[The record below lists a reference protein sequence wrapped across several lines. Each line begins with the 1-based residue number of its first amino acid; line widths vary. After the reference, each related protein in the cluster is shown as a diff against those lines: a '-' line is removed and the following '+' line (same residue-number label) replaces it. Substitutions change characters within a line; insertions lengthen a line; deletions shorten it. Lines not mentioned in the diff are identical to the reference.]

1 MDITLFL
8 AKIWGPVI
16 LAMGLGIF
24 VSRDYYIKI
33 YQDID
38 KNVFAALI
46 FGMAGMAVGIAQVLY
61 HNLWGSF
68 PEILI
73 SILGW
78 GTLVK
83 GTLFIL
89 MPNFV
94 DKMGDRWISLK
105 LQPMSAALTLVL
117 GAYLTWFAYFA

>member
-1 MDITLFL
+1 MDSTLFL
-8 AKIWGPVI
+8 AQIWGPVI
-16 LAMGLGIF
+16 MAMGLGMYM
-24 VSRDYYIKI
+24 SRAYYVKV

-46 FGMAGMAVGIAQVLY
+46 FGMVAMAVGIAQVLY
-61 HNLWGSF
+61 HNVWGSF

-83 GTLFIL
+83 GALFIL

-94 DKMGDRWISLK
+94 DKMGDRWISMK
-105 LQPMSAALTLVL
+105 LHPISGAITLIF
-117 GAYLTWFAYFA
+117 GAYLTWFAYLA